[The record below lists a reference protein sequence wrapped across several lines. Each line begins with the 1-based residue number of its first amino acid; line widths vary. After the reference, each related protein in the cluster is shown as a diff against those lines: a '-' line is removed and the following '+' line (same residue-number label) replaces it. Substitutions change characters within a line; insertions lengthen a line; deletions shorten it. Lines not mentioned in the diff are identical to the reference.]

1 MNGCSACLSDEIFYT
16 PRLDEGI
23 IKAAHECS
31 PAPGVFDPTGCSL
44 DDAMSE
50 DQEPIFRPHP
60 VVLCL
65 AQRKLKRSDLQIPS
79 LLLDKKAE
87 IIMQALDL
95 FRIEG
100 CVISAAAG
108 ANRLFFRV
116 ACASE
121 YDQKK
126 LIDHQAQM
134 AQMLNVNTIGVGP
147 VQPVDSDRLEWDHW
161 CDEEIY
167 EYGDDDDSEL
177 DAECKEWLI
186 SIERQGHHLQIE
198 MRNPYPLHLGDLL
211 TRDFRRKTDKQPD
224 LPLILGRDDDGVE
237 IILDFAQINHLL
249 VGGTSRDET
258 TSFLRSVLVGWSCC
272 KLPHEL
278 RLILI
283 DRNKTA
289 FNDFQIDPYLAYP
302 VVHCHQQ
309 EITVLKWVARH
320 ISDRTKLLHSRNVKT
335 IEEYWNSLEQH
346 PSQASDLES
355 PEVLPRIA
363 IVINEF
369 ADLTRTHG
377 DEVET
382 LICEIA
388 RLGHTVGVHLL
399 LTTQD
404 AAQVADGFVG
414 AMVPNRICFQT
425 ETGVESQTLLNCDGA
440 ELLLGDGDML
450 IQTQNNVVRVQGT
463 SVSSEEIKNVFQVIN
478 RSLNRRYDQEL
489 FRISDSDLQS

>member
-1 MNGCSACLSDEIFYT
+1 
-16 PRLDEGI
+16 
-23 IKAAHECS
+23 
-31 PAPGVFDPTGCSL
+31 
-44 DDAMSE
+44 MSE
-50 DQEPIFRPHP
+50 AQEPIFRPHP
-60 VVLCL
+60 AVLYF
-65 AQRKLKRSDLQIPS
+65 AQCELKKSDPFRTHPS
-79 LLLDKKAE
+79 ILLDEKAE

-95 FRIEG
+95 FCIEG
-100 CVISAAAG
+100 CVISIAAG

-161 CDEEIY
+161 RDEEIY
-167 EYGDDDDSEL
+167 GCGDDDDSEL

-198 MRNPYPLHLGDLL
+198 MRNPYPLHLGDLFIGEWL
-211 TRDFRRKTDKQPD
+211 DREIRRKSGKQPD

-258 TSFLRSVLVGWSCC
+258 TSFLRSILLGWSCC
-272 KLPHEL
+272 RLPHEL

-289 FNDFQIDPYLAYP
+289 FNDLQMDPYLAHP
-302 VVHCHQQ
+302 VVHSHQ
-309 EITVLKWVARH
+309 EELTVLKWAACH
-320 ISDRTKLLHSRNVKT
+320 ISERTKLLHSRNVET
-335 IEEYWNSLEQH
+335 IEAYWNSLEQH
-346 PSQASDLES
+346 PSQVADLES
-355 PEVLPRIA
+355 SEILPRIA

-369 ADLTRTHG
+369 TDLARAHG
-377 DEVET
+377 DEVEA

-414 AMVPNRICFQT
+414 AMIPNRICFQT
-425 ETGVESQTLLNCDGA
+425 ETGRESQTLFNCDGA

-450 IQTQNNVVRVQGT
+450 IQTQNNVVRAQGA
-463 SVSSEEIKNVFQVIN
+463 SVSSEEIKNVCQVIN
-478 RSLNRRYDQEL
+478 TALSRYDQEL

>member
-31 PAPGVFDPTGCSL
+31 PAPGIFDPTGCSL

-50 DQEPIFRPHP
+50 AQEPIFRPHP
-60 VVLCL
+60 AVLYL
-65 AQRKLKRSDLQIPS
+65 AQRELKRSDLQIPF

-161 CDEEIY
+161 RDEEIY
-167 EYGDDDDSEL
+167 GSDDDDDSEL

-211 TRDFRRKTDKQPD
+211 TRDLRRKTGKQPD
-224 LPLILGRDDDGVE
+224 LPLILGRDDDGVK

-272 KLPHEL
+272 RLPHEL

-289 FNDFQIDPYLAYP
+289 FNDLQMDPYLAHP
-302 VVHCHQQ
+302 VVHSHQQ

-320 ISDRTKLLHSRNVKT
+320 ISERTKLLHSRDVET
-335 IEEYWNSLEQH
+335 IEDYWNSLEQH
-346 PSQASDLES
+346 PSQVADLES
-355 PEVLPRIA
+355 SEILPRIA

-369 ADLTRTHG
+369 TDLARAHG
-377 DEVET
+377 DEVEA

-450 IQTQNNVVRVQGT
+450 IQTQNNVVRSQGA

-478 RSLNRRYDQEL
+478 TSLNRRYDQEL